1 MEERLNIVLSL
12 SLPAETAETQS
23 PGPQPEIS
31 ESQPED
37 SALPSGWRLLRE
49 NDWKPAPLGV
59 FVSV

>member
-1 MEERLNIVLSL
+1 MVLSL